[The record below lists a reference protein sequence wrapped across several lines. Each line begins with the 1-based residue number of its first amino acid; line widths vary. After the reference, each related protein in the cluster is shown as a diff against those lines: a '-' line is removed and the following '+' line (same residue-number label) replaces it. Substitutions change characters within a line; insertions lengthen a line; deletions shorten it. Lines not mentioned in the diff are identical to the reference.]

1 MIDNMTRRD
10 VLAAGLAAAAPVF
23 AGKRRNNLDKSHLS
37 AITDEIGRTP
47 AEAIAFTKEFGLQWV
62 ELRSVPGARKEY
74 TFLPEPDLRAAAAEF
89 AANHLRI
96 SFLNSSMLKYA
107 WPGSSPIRHHD
118 ENDEHYAERLSQG
131 ALRFERRLEELDQA
145 ILAARIL
152 NFDKVRVF
160 TGSRVYD
167 PRTMFPRI
175 AEVLGEMARV
185 AGEAKVHLL
194 IENEESCNVATSAE
208 LGAIMPL
215 VPSPWIGMN
224 WDPQNTLEYHETPF
238 PDGYALLPKNRIEN
252 VQFKAKG
259 VMEGPEKLDWKAILR
274 ALDRDGYKGQI
285 GLETHVFDGTLIAA
299 AHTSMREMLRII
311 GDL

>member
-1 MIDNMTRRD
+1 MIDKMTRRD

-23 AGKRRNNLDKSHLS
+23 AAKHRNLDKSHLS

-62 ELRSVPGARKEY
+62 ELRSVPGVQKEY
-74 TFLPEPDLRAAAAEF
+74 TFLPEPELRAAAAEF

-107 WPGSSPIRHHD
+107 WPGSSPARRHG
-118 ENDEHYAERLSQG
+118 ENDEHYAERLSRG
-131 ALRFERRLEELDQA
+131 ALRFERRMEELDQA
-145 ILAARIL
+145 IRAARIL

-160 TGSRVYD
+160 TGSRVD
-167 PRTMFPRI
+167 EPRSMFPRI
-175 AEVLGEMARV
+175 GEVLGEMANV

-194 IENEESCNVATSAE
+194 IENEESCNIATSAE

-215 VPSPWIGMN
+215 VPSPWIGVN

-274 ALDRDGYKGQI
+274 ALERDGYKGQI
-285 GLETHVFDGTLIAA
+285 GLETHIFDGTLITA
-299 AHTSMREMLRII
+299 AHTSMREMLRIM

>member
-1 MIDNMTRRD
+1 MIDSMTRRD
-10 VLAAGLAAAAPVF
+10 VLAAGLSAAAPGF
-23 AGKRRNNLDKSHLS
+23 CARHRNLDKSHLS

-47 AEAIAFTKEFGLQWV
+47 TEAIAFTKEFGLQWV
-62 ELRSVPGARKEY
+62 ELRSVPGAQREY
-74 TFLPEPDLRAAAAEF
+74 TFLPEPELRAAAAEF
-89 AANHLRI
+89 AANRLRI

-107 WPGSSPIRHHD
+107 WPGSNPARHRG
-118 ENDEHYAERLSQG
+118 ENDERYAERLSHG
-131 ALRFERRLEELDQA
+131 AQRFERRMEELDQA
-145 ILAARIL
+145 IRAAQIL
-152 NFDKVRVF
+152 SFDKVRVF
-160 TGSRVYD
+160 TGSRVGE
-167 PRTMFPRI
+167 PRSMFPRI
-175 AEVLGEMARV
+175 AEVLSEMAHV

-259 VMEGPEKLDWKAILR
+259 VIEGPEKLDWKAILR
-274 ALDRDGYKGQI
+274 ALERDGYNGHI

-299 AHTSMREMLRII
+299 AHASMREMVRIM
-311 GDL
+311 GDF